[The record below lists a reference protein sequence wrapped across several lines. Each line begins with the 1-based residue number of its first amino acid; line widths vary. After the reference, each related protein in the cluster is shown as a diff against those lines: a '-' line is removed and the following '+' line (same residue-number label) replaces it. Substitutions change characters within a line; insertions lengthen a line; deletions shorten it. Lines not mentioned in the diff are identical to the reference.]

1 MCHPP
6 PLFKF
11 LISPD
16 WTLLF
21 KQKYPIFLKQKLSLE
36 FLKISG
42 WKHKKKTQL
51 STTDYG
57 TSKSSGQ
64 TRKPGAIGGESM
76 LTLWGIFMT
85 YFISLWLQKEMQLL
99 HKEILM
105 PWKKKS
111 FYRICVH
118 WVRLRSTFTL
128 HLASCSCILG
138 QDKFFILVFIPY
150 QTCMAS
156 VQRRQSIWTG
166 GKVWL
171 LGSGR
176 ELVN

>member
-1 MCHPP
+1 MNSW
-6 PLFKF
+6 KF
-11 LISPD
+11 
-16 WTLLF
+16 
-21 KQKYPIFLKQKLSLE
+21 
-36 FLKISG
+36 SG

-76 LTLWGIFMT
+76 LTLWSIFMT

-128 HLASCSCILG
+128 HLASFSCILG

-171 LGSGR
+171 LGSGG
-176 ELVN
+176 ELVNSTSC